1 MPRVNCRC
9 GEVLSVSTDSPD
21 RVVCP
26 KCGAKIRVRRTLKA
40 GDIDGFIRFACP
52 CGRRLKVRVTEGA
65 QAGKCPDCGRVVPVP
80 KSSESLGPVD
90 SDATTQ
96 DLSPEELA
104 RLDEWARQRA
114 TGLPSVPPYPPAAA
128 KSEAGLRV
136 CPQCGRPVHMGASVC
151 RQCGATV
158 PKR

>member
-9 GEVLSVSTDSPD
+9 GEVLSLPVDGPD

-52 CGRRLKVRVTEGA
+52 CGRRLKVRVAEGA

-80 KSSESLGPVD
+80 KSSESLAPTD

-96 DLSPEELA
+96 ELSAEELA
-104 RLDEWARQRA
+104 RLEEWARQRA
-114 TGLPSVPPYPPAAA
+114 GGAASAPAAAA
-128 KSEAGLRV
+128 KSEAGLRI
-136 CPQCGRPVHMGASVC
+136 CPQCGRPVHLGASVC
-151 RQCGATV
+151 RQCGAAV